1 MLEKIDVH
9 ITDHCNLN
17 CKSCTHFS
25 PLADEFYLDI
35 KEYIGDIERLSE
47 LSKGD
52 IGQIF
57 LIGGE
62 PLLHPQLKYFF
73 QITRLNFPKT
83 RIIVIT
89 NGILLNKQD
98 NTFWEACKKSNIE
111 IWLSQYHLNLD
122 YDLMKQTAAKYNV
135 FLGNTTDIG
144 DDSNNWFKFTFD
156 LNGEQDPVETYNNCA
171 LKKCVAI
178 EHGRIFTCCISA
190 HAKYFNKYFN
200 QNLELTDEDS
210 IDIYKVRSFDE
221 IMQKV
226 SNPIPFCKYC
236 KRVKWEYQNWEPSRR
251 EISEWT

>member
-122 YDLMKQTAAKYNV
+122 YDLMKKV
-135 FLGNTTDIG
+135 M
-144 DDSNNWFKFTFD
+144 
-156 LNGEQDPVETYNNCA
+156 
-171 LKKCVAI
+171 
-178 EHGRIFTCCISA
+178 
-190 HAKYFNKYFN
+190 NK
-200 QNLELTDEDS
+200 
-210 IDIYKVRSFDE
+210 
-221 IMQKV
+221 
-226 SNPIPFCKYC
+226 
-236 KRVKWEYQNWEPSRR
+236 
-251 EISEWT
+251 